1 MIETGWHVITFSH
14 FNPPRTR
21 TTTTSV
27 RETRVGAPLKVGLWS
42 LQQLG
47 GIQYV
52 HWLCTT
58 LFWNCGCPD
67 CRFIL
72 CNSCLYVLYFI
83 SSVYLNG
90 FCISCTPFIG
100 YSVVFG
106 DDSADTEM
114 QELAK
119 LVGSLRS
126 TLDQAR
132 TKRLLEPATR
142 SSKRPTVLLVRKPAG
157 RLWTKWEL

>member
-90 FCISCTPFIG
+90 FCISWYPFYWVFCCFWRWFG
-100 YSVVFG
+100 RHRNAGTCETGWVVAEYPG
-106 DDSADTEM
+106 SGTN
-114 QELAK
+114 K
-119 LVGSLRS
+119 KTVGTRNSQFQKTNSFAS
-126 TLDQAR
+126 TKASR
-132 TKRLLEPATR
+132 
-142 SSKRPTVLLVRKPAG
+142 
-157 RLWTKWEL
+157 